1 MRKLV
6 VLTSAPDF
14 LEGAE
19 NFSHIIL
26 PILSS
31 DKEKNVTLPRNHK
44 ISDWQKI
51 PFSNAKTLLGTEHP
65 FAFFDMRASN
75 GVNFHLEAFAIVA
88 GTIQDNGILYLI
100 CPHWHN
106 LSEQMDEDALRWNDN
121 KLITTPHFYHY
132 FKQCIHEFHFEVTSE
147 FSYPTSGQ
155 NLVEFR
161 QFTPQ
166 QQNIFENLPLDHADI
181 HLITAPRGRGKST
194 LAGKLAEQIA
204 QKMPV
209 IITSRSQAA
218 LPSFWRMI
226 QSEHIQFF
234 PPDLLIKQIEEQA
247 LNPQSWLFIDEA
259 ASLPLPLL
267 VKFCE
272 FFHKVVLTT
281 TTHNY
286 EGTGRGFSL
295 KLPPLLTR
303 SIKQWQLTQPL
314 RWQEND
320 PLEYFVER
328 LLLLDDEVHYDHQ
341 KKATKTDFYRLLAA
355 AHYKTTPTD
364 LRRLFDGE
372 NQILFPYSGN
382 GQLLGGIWAI
392 NEGGLDNVLSQAI
405 WRGERRPQGSLVAQY
420 LCYQGNLPE
429 APQLYSVRISRIA
442 VEPLFQ
448 KQGIGKRLVS
458 DFILQIS
465 QQKQPLVDFISVSF
479 GQTEALTHFWQQCGF
494 ELVQITP
501 NKEASSGYYSAMM
514 LYPLT
519 EKGKQFVEKAKMRFS
534 RNQALL
540 PHIQNGSQKMAEDLK
555 LDKADWQDLYG
566 FAYAQR
572 SFQASYT
579 SLKRLYW
586 QYPAQF
592 SAMKGIFEREEP
604 LPNNKKQWINHYRTL
619 VQKILQENDG

>member
-6 VLTSAPDF
+6 ILTSAPDF

-26 PILSS
+26 PVLSS
-31 DKEKNVTLPRNHK
+31 DKEKSVTLPRNYRF
-44 ISDWQKI
+44 SNWRKI
-51 PFSNAKTLLGTEHP
+51 PFSNAKTLLGSEHA

-88 GTIQDNGILYLI
+88 GTIQDNGTLYLI

-106 LSEQMDEDALRWNDN
+106 LNEIMDEDALRWNDN
-121 KLITTPHFYHY
+121 ELIATPHFYHY
-132 FKQCIHEFHFEVTSE
+132 FKKCIHAFHFEVTAE

-155 NLVEFR
+155 NPVGFH

-166 QQNIFENLPLDHADI
+166 QQNIFENLPLDSADI
-181 HLITAPRGRGKST
+181 HLIIAPRGRGKST
-194 LAGKLAEQIA
+194 LAGKLAEQIV
-204 QKMPV
+204 QHSPV
-209 IITSRSQAA
+209 LITARSQTA
-218 LPSFWRMI
+218 LPNFWRI
-226 QSEHIQFF
+226 NQSEHTQFLS
-234 PPDLLIKQIEEQA
+234 PDVLIKQIEEQTYNA
-247 LNPQSWLFIDEA
+247 QSWLFIDEA

-267 VKFCE
+267 VRFCE
-272 FFHKVVLTT
+272 VFHKVVLTT

-295 KLPPLLTR
+295 KLLPLLSR
-303 SIKQWQLTQPL
+303 SVKQWQLTQPL

-320 PLEYFVER
+320 PLEHFVDR
-328 LLLLDDEVHYDHQ
+328 LLLLDDEIHHAHQ
-341 KKATKTDFYRLLAA
+341 KNITKTDFYRLLAT

-372 NQILFPYSGN
+372 NQILYPYSEN
-382 GQLLGGIWAI
+382 GQLIGGIWAI
-392 NEGGLDNVLSQAI
+392 NEGGLDNELSQAI
-405 WRGERRPQGSLVAQY
+405 WRGERRPQGNLVAQY

-429 APQLYSVRISRIA
+429 APQLYSIRISRIA
-442 VEPLFQ
+442 VEPHFQ
-448 KQGIGKRLVS
+448 NQGIGKRLIS

-465 QQKQPLVDFISVSF
+465 KQKQPLVDFISVSF
-479 GQTEALTHFWQQCGF
+479 GQTAALTHFWQQCGF

-519 EKGKQFVEKAKMRFS
+519 EKGKQFVKKAQMQFS

-540 PHIQNGSQKMAEDLK
+540 PHTQNGNQKMTKYLK
-555 LDKADWQDLYG
+555 LDKTDWHDLYG

-572 SFQASYT
+572 SFQASYA

-586 QYPAQF
+586 QYPEQF

-604 LPNNKKQWINHYRTL
+604 LPNNKKQWLNHYRTL